1 MDMKRRLIVLF
12 LCAALSLSLAPAT
25 VAADVP
31 SDWAVNA
38 VNWLRG
44 TGKLTDADFTGY
56 DRVVTR
62 LDFARLAVVLYEL
75 ITGMGGPARGGGD
88 TPRRRTDPHH
98 ADPPKNH

>member
-75 ITGMGGPARGGGD
+75 ITGMP
-88 TPRRRTDPHH
+88 TPCLLYTSPSPRDP
-98 ADPPKNH
+98 

>member
-12 LCAALSLSLAPAT
+12 LCAALALSFTPAT
-25 VAADVP
+25 AAADAP

-62 LDFARLAVVLYEL
+62 LDFVRLAVVLDEL
-75 ITGMGGPARGGGD
+75 HALIDTKRGAHLMLSLARLD
-88 TPRRRTDPHH
+88 
-98 ADPPKNH
+98 